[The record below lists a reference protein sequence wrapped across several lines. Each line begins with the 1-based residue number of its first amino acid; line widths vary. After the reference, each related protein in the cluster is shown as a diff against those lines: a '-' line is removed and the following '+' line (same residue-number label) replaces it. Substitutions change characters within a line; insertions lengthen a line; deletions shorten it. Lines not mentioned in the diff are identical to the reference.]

1 MFMRNA
7 GFPWPPNLSEFIL
20 DKNRNDYASM
30 ARPDG
35 LQEMLENLL
44 KAQDLQTQTSLSE
57 KMTRLLF
64 DHVTF
69 IPLYTQYGV
78 SVAAPYVHDAGRYE
92 TIVVEWTPAD
102 AWLSK

>member
-1 MFMRNA
+1 
-7 GFPWPPNLSEFIL
+7 
-20 DKNRNDYASM
+20 M

-44 KAQDLQTQTSLSE
+44 KAQDLATQTSLSE

-69 IPLYTQYGV
+69 IPLYTQYSVG
-78 SVAAPYVHDAGRYE
+78 VAAPYVHDARRFE